1 MRTLWRSMPLRL
13 ALLLVLLFSTVS
25 LISLAAS
32 YAFTQRSFEQAI
44 QADLKQDMAG
54 FRAAPSAR
62 AVALLVEA
70 ESRAT
75 DPNRLI
81 ISYVSPTG
89 RLFGNAAIARNA
101 TGFHVV
107 SLDGI
112 DSNFSNE
119 YMALTSRLYGG
130 ALTIARSKA
139 EIDALGKVFV
149 NILWLSLVPS
159 VLIALGGGLF
169 LARRSKR
176 HVDAL
181 GNTLDDLTSGD
192 LAARVQIGPRWADDM
207 RQVGGKVNQMA
218 QAQETSVTAL
228 KQVTLDIAHDLKTPI
243 QRVSVHLDEL
253 ASRQDADPLVGKAQ
267 EELAS
272 VSSVFQSLL
281 QLAQVESGSPRSRF
295 NEVNL
300 NKILQTITEV
310 YEPSFTHRFNLDL
323 PPSAVLVEGD
333 KDLLTQALANL
344 VENALRHAGDTAQ
357 IGLSLRET
365 PQNVTLSIT
374 DNGPGIPQ
382 AEYENVLQRLY
393 RLDRSRNTPGNGLG
407 LSLVNSVAK
416 LHGGKLNLSDNAP
429 GLRVDMVLPKG

>member
-1 MRTLWRSMPLRL
+1 MPMRL

-25 LISLAAS
+25 LLSLAAS

-44 QADLKQDMAG
+44 QADLRQDIAG

-70 ESRAT
+70 ESRET

-81 ISYVSPTG
+81 LSYVGPSG
-89 RLFGNAAIARNA
+89 RLYGNAAIARDA
-101 TGFHVV
+101 AGFHVV
-107 SLDGI
+107 SLDGEN
-112 DSNFSNE
+112 SEFSNA
-119 YMALTSRLYGG
+119 YMALTARLYGG
-130 ALTIARSKA
+130 LLTIARSRA

-149 NILWLSLVPS
+149 NILWISLVPS

-181 GNTLDDLTSGD
+181 SHTLDDLTTGD
-192 LAARVQIGPRWADDM
+192 LAARVEIGSRWAEDM

-253 ASRQDADPLVGKAQ
+253 SQRTDGSDPLVQKAQ
-267 EELAS
+267 SELAG

-295 NEVNL
+295 QATHLNQIYHKISELYQPTLTDRFKLYLPANEVS
-300 NKILQTITEV
+300 V
-310 YEPSFTHRFNLDL
+310 S
-323 PPSAVLVEGD
+323 GD
-333 KDLLTQALANL
+333 QALLTQALANL
-344 VENALRHAGDTAQ
+344 VENAMRHAGPNAQIELALRDTAHEA
-357 IGLSLRET
+357 ILAVSDT
-365 PQNVTLSIT
+365 
-374 DNGPGIPQ
+374 GPGIPV
-382 AEYENVLQRLY
+382 EERENVLKRLY
-393 RLDRSRNTPGNGLG
+393 RLDRSRNAPGNGLG
-407 LSLVNSVAK
+407 LSLVQSVAK
-416 LHGGKLNLSDNAP
+416 LHGGTLHLSDNAP
-429 GLRVDMVLPKG
+429 GLIVEMHLPKT